1 MNSVQ
6 QTFPILQKTA
16 LFAHLTDADLALLTG
31 CLRPTL
37 SRFGKGE
44 VLLYAGQPNRR
55 VGVVVQGRIEA
66 FRAVP
71 DGSRA
76 AIVSM
81 GPGGVFGDVLG
92 GSTHTSPVTVV
103 ATEPC
108 QVLFFPYEKLLN
120 CCRGC
125 PAHVQLLQ
133 NLVQTVS
140 DKYFELFRRIDLLV
154 AKSLR
159 TKVCGWLLGEA
170 ERTGSLRFT
179 TPMTRTQL
187 AEYLNC
193 DRSALCRELSRMQAD
208 GLITA
213 NRRQFTLHST
223 EALLHY
229 L

>member
-6 QTFPILQKTA
+6 ATFPILHRTA
-16 LFAHLTDADLALLTG
+16 LFAGLTDEDLTLLTG
-31 CLRPTL
+31 CMAPTL

-44 VLLYAGQPNRR
+44 ILLYAGQPNRR
-55 VGVVVQGRIEA
+55 VGVVIAGRIEA

-76 AIVSM
+76 AIVRM

-92 GSTHTSPVTVV
+92 GSSRTSPVTVV

-108 QVLFFPYEKLLN
+108 EVLFFPYEKLMH
-120 CCRGC
+120 CSHGC
-125 PAHVQLLQ
+125 PAHVQVLQ
-133 NLVQTVS
+133 NLVHTVS
-140 DKYFELFRRIDLLV
+140 DKYFDLFRRLDFLS

-159 TKVCGWLLGEA
+159 TKICAWLLSEA
-170 ERTGSLRFT
+170 ERTGTDRFT

-193 DRSALCRELSRMQAD
+193 DRSALSRELSRMQAD
-208 GLITA
+208 GLIETSA
-213 NRRQFTLHST
+213 KQFLLKDS
-223 EALLHY
+223 EAIQRVV
-229 L
+229 